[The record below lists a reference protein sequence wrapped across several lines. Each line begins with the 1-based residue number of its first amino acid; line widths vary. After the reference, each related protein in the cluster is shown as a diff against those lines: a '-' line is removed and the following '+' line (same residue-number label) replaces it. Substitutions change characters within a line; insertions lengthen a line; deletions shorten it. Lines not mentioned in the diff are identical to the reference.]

1 MANKKDKMKIQKVKS
16 DLSDVAEIV
25 KENKLEFADKLY
37 KKLKIDYLDN
47 DEMKGMIDRCAD
59 GSGLSDLQ
67 KRLDLEAKIKGYM
80 QENGNV
86 DFRKA
91 KALYE
96 EISK

>member
-47 DEMKGMIDRCAD
+47 DEMKELIDRCAD

-67 KRLDLEAKIKGYM
+67 KRLDLEEKIKGYM

-91 KALYE
+91 KALFE
-96 EISK
+96 EISR